1 MAEKIELEVTG
12 FGSLKAQ
19 LKEANLEVQRMV
31 QLFGETSPQVAKAAQ
46 RAAELKDQMD
56 DARDAVSAFTGAG
69 QFQAVGKAIQ
79 GLAGGFAVVQGAMG
93 LVGVESKDLEK
104 TMLKVQSA
112 LALTQGLAALEDV
125 GRAFGTLKSVA
136 VNAFNGIKSAIG
148 STGVG
153 LLIIGIGIAVQQLSS
168 YFSELSASEAKQK
181 KAIDDLASSY
191 DTFKDQ
197 LADANADLKRSTDL
211 KLAQADKEGKSIQD
225 VAKIRED
232 ASYEESRLVT
242 EQMEKLRSTQDARVK
257 QAVAAAKKEGKDVNE
272 AKQKADDDYKKE
284 YASLNQKLYDLDN
297 QRQIASVELQKKEQ
311 DRAKELAKERKE
323 KLKEQAKNEKDSL
336 RNLNEARRV
345 AEETFYTEESKKR
358 KIKYDNDLERLREAK
373 AKELEQE
380 NLTAQ
385 AKENIRLTYIKKE
398 NAITYEYN
406 NANAAYQKTKDDEAI
421 AQKKA
426 TEDKL
431 ADQAEKRYQRETG
444 IINDYYDYKQIDL
457 DNAEL
462 SEKEY
467 AKQSEDLE
475 TARLDRLLKNAEK
488 NGEDTLD
495 LEKQIAA
502 RKKAIKDKEIAD
514 EKTRRNLLFNLSVAA
529 ANDLVNAL
537 QSLSQAQLN
546 ADLAAAGDNLEKQ
559 EELKKSAFE
568 RDKKFQYAK
577 AVMAGIQGGVQAWAQ
592 GMEAASLPGAIAFL
606 AISLLTTG
614 IQLAAINKTQY
625 VPGSTKVAP
634 AEKKAVTG
642 SQYAEG
648 GLLMGASHDSGGIQT
663 GFGQLEGGEFVMNR
677 RSTANF
683 LPLLN
688 TLNSMGNTP
697 GPMPAGQQ
705 SGSPVIKTYV
715 IASDVTS
722 AQEANA
728 RISRLAKL

>member
-19 LKEANLEVQRMV
+19 LKEANMEVQKLV
-31 QLFGETSPQVAKAAQ
+31 QQFGMASPQVAAAAQKAAD
-46 RAAELKDQMD
+46 LKDQID
-56 DARDAVSAFTGAG
+56 DSNDAVSAFTGAG
-69 QFQAVGKAIQ
+69 KFQAIGKAIQ
-79 GLAGGFAVVQGAMG
+79 GVAGGFAVVQGAIG
-93 LVGVESKDLEK
+93 LVGGESKELEK

-112 LALTQGLAALEDV
+112 LALTQGLAALEGVAD
-125 GRAFGTLKSVA
+125 AFGNLKSVA
-136 VNAFNGIKSAIG
+136 VNAFKGIQAAIG
-148 STGVG
+148 SSGVG
-153 LLIIGIGIAVQQLSS
+153 LLLVAIGVAAAALIN
-168 YFSELSASEAKQK
+168 YFNELSDAEKKNK
-181 KAIDDLASSY
+181 KAVEDSNKALE
-191 DTFKDQ
+191 DQ
-197 LADANADLKRSTDL
+197 LALMEDLNRRRANDLKIAEANAKLVGKSEEEISEIRRASLIKQRDDAIKAVNEINKAQDLAVSKFKGTEEEKTAML
-211 KLAQADKEGKSIQD
+211 KKYSDMRNKQIADRNAAETSLELEKIALQQAAADK
-225 VAKIRED
+225 AKEKTKKDEED
-232 ASYEESRLVT
+232 AKNR
-242 EQMEKLRSTQDARVK
+242 R
-257 QAVAAAKKEGKDVNE
+257 
-272 AKQKADDDYKKE
+272 
-284 YASLNQKLYDLDN
+284 
-297 QRQIASVELQKKEQ
+297 
-311 DRAKELAKERKE
+311 KERI
-323 KLKEQAKNEKDSL
+323 KNEKDSL
-336 RNLNEARRV
+336 RELNEATRV
-345 AEETFYTEESKKR
+345 AEEAFYTEESKKR

-406 NANAAYQKTKDDEAI
+406 NANAAFQKTKDEEGI

-426 TEDKL
+426 TEEKL
-431 ADQAEKRYQRETG
+431 AQEAEKRYQRQTKVANE
-444 IINDYYDYKQIDL
+444 YYDYQQIEL
-457 DNAEL
+457 DNAGL

-475 TARLDRLLKNAEK
+475 LKRLEKLLEIAEK
-488 NGEDTLD
+488 NGEDTLEI
-495 LEKQIAA
+495 EKQIAA
-502 RKKAIKDKEIAD
+502 KKKQIRDNEIAD
-514 EKTRRNLLFNLSVAA
+514 EKTRRNQIFNLSVAA
-529 ANDLVNAL
+529 ANDLINAL

-546 ADLAAAGDNLEKQ
+546 ADLAGAVDNLEKQ
-559 EELKKSAFE
+559 EELKKAAFE

-625 VPGSTKVAP
+625 VPGSTKTVTP
-634 AEKKAVTG
+634 EKKAVTG

-688 TLNSMGNTP
+688 TLNAMGNTP
-697 GPMPAGQQ
+697 GPMPTGQQ

-715 IASDVTS
+715 VASDVTS

>member
-19 LKEANLEVQRMV
+19 LKEANMEVQKLV
-31 QLFGETSPQVAKAAQ
+31 QQFGMASPQVAAAAQKAAD
-46 RAAELKDQMD
+46 LKDQID
-56 DARDAVSAFTGAG
+56 DSNDAVSAFTGAG
-69 QFQAVGKAIQ
+69 KFQAIGKAIQ
-79 GLAGGFAVVQGAMG
+79 GVAGGFAVVQGAIG
-93 LVGVESKDLEK
+93 LVGGESKELEK

-112 LALTQGLAALEDV
+112 LALTQGLAALEGVAD
-125 GRAFGTLKSVA
+125 AFGNLKSVA
-136 VNAFNGIKSAIG
+136 VNAFKGIQAAIG
-148 STGVG
+148 SSGVG
-153 LLIIGIGIAVQQLSS
+153 LLLIGIGVAAAALIN
-168 YFSELSASEAKQK
+168 YFNELSDAEKKNK
-181 KAIDDLASSY
+181 KAVEDSNKALE
-191 DTFKDQ
+191 DQ
-197 LADANADLKRSTDL
+197 LALMEDLNRRRANDLKIAEANAKLVGKSEEEISEIRRASLIKQRDDAIKAVNEINKAQDLAVSKFKGTEEEKTAML
-211 KLAQADKEGKSIQD
+211 KKYSDMRNKQIADRNAAETSLELEKIALQQAAADK
-225 VAKIRED
+225 AKEKTKKDEED
-232 ASYEESRLVT
+232 AKNR
-242 EQMEKLRSTQDARVK
+242 R
-257 QAVAAAKKEGKDVNE
+257 
-272 AKQKADDDYKKE
+272 
-284 YASLNQKLYDLDN
+284 
-297 QRQIASVELQKKEQ
+297 
-311 DRAKELAKERKE
+311 KERI
-323 KLKEQAKNEKDSL
+323 KNEKDSL
-336 RNLNEARRV
+336 RELNEATRV
-345 AEETFYTEESKKR
+345 AEEAFYTEESKKR

-406 NANAAYQKTKDDEAI
+406 NANAAFQKTKDEEGI

-426 TEDKL
+426 TEEKL
-431 ADQAEKRYQRETG
+431 AQEAEKRYQRQTKVANE
-444 IINDYYDYKQIDL
+444 YYDYQQIEL
-457 DNAEL
+457 DNAGL

-475 TARLDRLLKNAEK
+475 LKRLEKLLEIAEK
-488 NGEDTLD
+488 NGEDTLEI
-495 LEKQIAA
+495 EKQIAA
-502 RKKAIKDKEIAD
+502 KKKQIRDNEIAD
-514 EKTRRNLLFNLSVAA
+514 EKTRRNQIFNLSVAA
-529 ANDLVNAL
+529 ANDLINAL
-537 QSLSQAQLN
+537 QSLSQAQLT
-546 ADLAAAGDNLEKQ
+546 ADLASAVDNLEKQ
-559 EELKKSAFE
+559 EELKKAAFE

-625 VPGSTKVAP
+625 VPGSTKTVTP
-634 AEKKAVTG
+634 EKKAVTG

-688 TLNSMGNTP
+688 TLNAMGNTP
-697 GPMPAGQQ
+697 GPMPTGQQ

-715 IASDVTS
+715 VASDVTS

>member
-19 LKEANLEVQRMV
+19 LKEANMEVQKLV
-31 QLFGETSPQVAKAAQ
+31 QQFGETSPQVAKAAQ
-46 RAAELKDQMD
+46 RAAELKDQID
-56 DARDAVSAFTGAG
+56 DANDAVSAFTGAG
-69 QFQAVGKAIQ
+69 KFQAIGKAIQ
-79 GLAGGFAVVQGAMG
+79 GVAGGFAVVQGAMG
-93 LVGVESKDLEK
+93 LVGAESKDLEK

-112 LALTQGLAALEDV
+112 LALTQGLSALEDV
-125 GRAFGTLKSVA
+125 GRAFGTLKSGA
-136 VNAFNGIKSAIG
+136 VNAFKGIQAAIG
-148 STGVG
+148 SSGVG
-153 LLIIGIGIAVQQLSS
+153 LLLIGIGVAAAALIN
-168 YFSELSASEAKQK
+168 YFNELSDAEKKNK
-181 KAIDDLASSY
+181 KAVEDSNKALE
-191 DTFKDQ
+191 DQ
-197 LADANADLKRSTDL
+197 LALMEDLNRRRANDLKIAEANAKLVGKSEEEISEIRRASLIKQRDDAIKAVNEINKAQDLAVSKFKGTEEEKTAML
-211 KLAQADKEGKSIQD
+211 KKYSDMRNKQIADRNAAETSLELEKIALQQAAADK
-225 VAKIRED
+225 AKEKTKKDEED
-232 ASYEESRLVT
+232 AKNR
-242 EQMEKLRSTQDARVK
+242 R
-257 QAVAAAKKEGKDVNE
+257 
-272 AKQKADDDYKKE
+272 
-284 YASLNQKLYDLDN
+284 
-297 QRQIASVELQKKEQ
+297 
-311 DRAKELAKERKE
+311 KERI
-323 KLKEQAKNEKDSL
+323 KNEKDSL
-336 RNLNEARRV
+336 RELNEATRV
-345 AEETFYTEESKKR
+345 AEEAFYTEESKKR

-406 NANAAYQKTKDDEAI
+406 NANAAFQKTKDEEAI

-426 TEDKL
+426 TEEKL
-431 ADQAEKRYQRETG
+431 AQEAEKRYQRQTKVANE
-444 IINDYYDYKQIDL
+444 YYDYQQIEL
-457 DNAEL
+457 DNAGL

-475 TARLDRLLKNAEK
+475 LKRLEKLLEIAEK
-488 NGEDTLD
+488 NGEDTLEI
-495 LEKQIAA
+495 EKQIAA
-502 RKKAIKDKEIAD
+502 KKKQIRDNEIAD
-514 EKTRRNLLFNLSVAA
+514 EKTRRNQIFNLSVAA
-529 ANDLVNAL
+529 ANDLINAL
-537 QSLSQAQLN
+537 QSLSQAQLT
-546 ADLAAAGDNLEKQ
+546 ADLASAVDNLEKQ
-559 EELKKSAFE
+559 EELKKAAFE

-625 VPGSTKVAP
+625 VPGSTKTVTP
-634 AEKKAVTG
+634 EKKAVTG

-688 TLNSMGNTP
+688 TLNAMGNTP
-697 GPMPAGQQ
+697 GPMPTGQQ

-715 IASDVTS
+715 VASDVTS

>member
-1 MAEKIELEVTG
+1 
-12 FGSLKAQ
+12 
-19 LKEANLEVQRMV
+19 MV
-31 QLFGETSPQVAKAAQ
+31 
-46 RAAELKDQMD
+46 
-56 DARDAVSAFTGAG
+56 
-69 QFQAVGKAIQ
+69 
-79 GLAGGFAVVQGAMG
+79 
-93 LVGVESKDLEK
+93 DLEE
-104 TMLKVQSA
+104 Q
-112 LALTQGLAALEDV
+112 
-125 GRAFGTLKSVA
+125 
-136 VNAFNGIKSAIG
+136 
-148 STGVG
+148 
-153 LLIIGIGIAVQQLSS
+153 
-168 YFSELSASEAKQK
+168 AKEKDNLK
-181 KAIDDLASSY
+181 KA
-191 DTFKDQ
+191 
-197 LADANADLKRSTDL
+197 
-211 KLAQADKEGKSIQD
+211 
-225 VAKIRED
+225 
-232 ASYEESRLVT
+232 
-242 EQMEKLRSTQDARVK
+242 
-257 QAVAAAKKEGKDVNE
+257 NE
-272 AKQKADDDYKKE
+272 
-284 YASLNQKLYDLDN
+284 
-297 QRQIASVELQKKEQ
+297 
-311 DRAKELAKERKE
+311 ERKKANE
-323 KLKEQAKNEKDSL
+323 ERKKNEKDSL
-336 RNLNEARRV
+336 KNLNEARRV

-406 NANAAYQKTKDDEAI
+406 NANAAFQKTKDDEAI

-431 ADQAEKRYQRETG
+431 AQTAEKRYQRETG
-444 IINDYYDYKQIDL
+444 IINDYYDYKQIELDTADL
-457 DNAEL
+457 T
-462 SEKEY
+462 EKEY

-502 RKKAIKDKEIAD
+502 RKKAIKDNEIAE
-514 EKTRRNLLFNLSVAA
+514 EKARQEKIFNMSVAA
-529 ANDLVNAL
+529 ANDLINAL

-625 VPGSTKVAP
+625 VPGSTKTVTP
-634 AEKKAVTG
+634 EKKAVTG

-705 SGSPVIKTYV
+705 SGSQVIKTYV